1 MSQHDS
7 ATAYPLSWP
16 DGWERAKARKTSNPF
31 GSSRA
36 LLTFDRARRSLSDE
50 LHRLG
55 AVGPVLSS
63 NIPIRGDGMPYA
75 DAARRKMEDP
85 GVAVYFMLRG
95 KRMVMAQDAYW
106 DIAANFRSLALA
118 IEAMRQLERHGG
130 GTMMEKAFYGFA
142 ALPPPEGS
150 KPRRPWWTVMQYSAD
165 PKERELLSVAE
176 VKARY
181 ATLAKRLHP
190 DAGGTAEAFSE
201 LNQARDDAFAELG
214 GA

>member
-1 MSQHDS
+1 MAAHES

-16 DGWERAKARKTSNPF
+16 DGWEKARVRKTSHPF
-31 GSSRA
+31 ARN
-36 LLTFDRARRSLSDE
+36 LTFDKARRSLSDE

-55 AVGPVLSS
+55 AVSPVMSS
-63 NIPIRGDGMPYA
+63 NIPLRGDGMPYA
-75 DAARRKMEDP
+75 DAARRRMDNP
-85 GVAVYFMLRG
+85 GVAVYFMLKG
-95 KRMVMAQDAYW
+95 KRMVMAQDDYW
-106 DIAANFRSLALA
+106 DVAANFRSLALA

-142 ALPPPEGS
+142 ALPPPAGS
-150 KPRRPWWTVMQYSAD
+150 KPRRPWWTVLHYSAD
-165 PKERELLSVAE
+165 PKERELLSLAE

-190 DAGGTAEAFSE
+190 DAGGTAEGFTE